1 MESESM
7 GWTTVYVRGRSGFEG
22 EVTKNL
28 DDSGFLCMP
37 GYSNEKGLTLFW
49 IHEQET
55 LRSFK
60 KAIGAKTVLKYRLKF
75 FTNVEDFV
83 ETKYNARNQP
93 FSNEDLVNLITQM
106 NARLESPSA

>member
-1 MESESM
+1 M

-75 FTNVEDFV
+75 FTNVADFV

-93 FSNEDLVNLITQM
+93 LSNEDLVNLITQM